1 MCNLMVLVIISDAQP
16 QPAMRLPPGR
26 VTHGLR

>member
-1 MCNLMVLVIISDAQP
+1 MCNLMVLAIFCDAQP
-16 QPAMRLPPGR
+16 HPAMRLPPGR